1 MLYYR
6 IKSTGDKVNMKP
18 RIFVSSTFYD
28 LKYIR
33 EELSNFIKEHDF
45 EPIMFEEGDIGY
57 TPGKPLDSSC
67 YEAMKGSDMV
77 ILIIGGQY
85 GSAATGED
93 TSFQNYLSVTR
104 NEFKTA
110 VSEGIPVY
118 AFIDRKVYTEFDVYE
133 VNRTQIENGVS
144 MQFRA
149 TKDINVFRFIK
160 EVKNIGNITI
170 TDFNKAAEIKNFLGK
185 QWADMFK
192 QYLKSLKKEQTDL
205 KITNSISELQSLIKR
220 MDVMIGHMG
229 KKVLSI
235 DDEYNEVVETQMVMK
250 ACDLITSTLT
260 FDFTVGILQGE
271 QRQEF
276 IKYLIEII
284 KETPD
289 MFNKETFLC
298 NPRRMTIELRKLQK
312 GDAKISVF
320 KEWDDEEVEFM
331 HNFLDSAGNVEALVE
346 YLSKDENFKKLFERS

>member
-1 MLYYR
+1 M
-6 IKSTGDKVNMKP
+6 
-18 RIFVSSTFYD
+18 
-28 LKYIR
+28 
-33 EELSNFIKEHDF
+33 
-45 EPIMFEEGDIGY
+45 
-57 TPGKPLDSSC
+57 
-67 YEAMKGSDMV
+67 
-77 ILIIGGQY
+77 
-85 GSAATGED
+85 
-93 TSFQNYLSVTR
+93 
-104 NEFKTA
+104 
-110 VSEGIPVY
+110 
-118 AFIDRKVYTEFDVYE
+118 
-133 VNRTQIENGVS
+133 NRTQIENGVS

-250 ACDLITSTLT
+250 ACDLITSSLK

-276 IKYLIEII
+276 IKYLIAII
-284 KETPD
+284 KENPNT
-289 MFNKETFLC
+289 FNKEKFSDNL
-298 NPRRMTIELRKLQK
+298 RRMTIELRKLQK
-312 GDAKISVF
+312 DITKVRVSKA
-320 KEWDDEEVEFM
+320 WDDEEARFM
-331 HNFLDSAGNVEALVE
+331 YNFLGSAGNVEALVE
-346 YLSKDENFKKLFERS
+346 YLCKDENSKKLFEWS